1 MRSHKKLNET
11 LYKIMNSEKIIVSL
25 IMILIVFISTFNVIA
40 STVMLIVEKE
50 NDIKTMQNL
59 GMSKKSLKSLF
70 FKHNFLIN
78 LLGGS
83 IGILISITIIS
94 VQDYFS
100 IFTIPG
106 IDSPYPVSLVFSNI
120 ILVFITLIIVGGFSG
135 YVSSLIL
142 KKLR

>member
-1 MRSHKKLNET
+1 M
-11 LYKIMNSEKIIVSL
+11 
-25 IMILIVFISTFNVIA
+25 STFPP
-40 STVMLIVEKE
+40 EKE

-83 IGILISITIIS
+83 IGLLISIVIVS

-106 IDSPYPVSLVFSNI
+106 IDSPYPVSLIFSNI
-120 ILVFITLIIVGGFSG
+120 IFNGRFHASFHAH
-135 YVSSLIL
+135 S
-142 KKLR
+142 

>member
-1 MRSHKKLNET
+1 MLAPQPVHINKPGGT
-11 LYKIMNSEKIIVSL
+11 LSMHFYRKPTS
-25 IMILIVFISTFNVIA
+25 FIEDLQGVYGPLRF
-40 STVMLIVEKE
+40 
-50 NDIKTMQNL
+50 
-59 GMSKKSLKSLF
+59 LF

-83 IGILISITIIS
+83 IGILISIAIVS
-94 VQDYFS
+94 VQNYFS
-100 IFTIPG
+100 VFTIPG

-120 ILVFITLIIVGGFSG
+120 ILVFITLIIVGLFSG